1 MALSLQEISDRLELQ
16 DLVTQY
22 AEIIDRKAFS
32 ELRSIFIDDAVI
44 DYEAT
49 GAPKCSV
56 EEMIAFLTEAMSL
69 FPNHQHLV
77 SNTQF
82 KVDGDTATGRVMCF
96 NPMEMAVEGGT
107 QTFILG
113 IWYVDEFVRIDGRW
127 LFSSRKQE
135 ASWNLNFPEHL
146 KSV

>member
-22 AEIIDRKAFS
+22 ADIIDRKAFS
-32 ELRSIFIDDAVI
+32 ELNTIFTDDAII

-49 GAPKCSV
+49 GALKCSV
-56 EEMIAFLTEAMSL
+56 KEMIAFLTEAMSL

-77 SNTQF
+77 SNTHF

-96 NPMEMAVEGGT
+96 NPMEMAVEDGT

-113 IWYVDEFVRIDGRW
+113 IWYVDEFARINGRW
-127 LFSSRKQE
+127 LFTSRRQE
-135 ASWNLNFPEHL
+135 ASWNLNFPERL
-146 KSV
+146 KPV

>member
-135 ASWNLNFPEHL
+135 SSWNLNFPEHL

>member
-1 MALSLQEISDRLELQ
+1 MALSLREISDRLELQ

-22 AEIIDRKAFS
+22 ADIIDRKAFS
-32 ELRSIFIDDAVI
+32 ELSNIFINDAVI

-49 GAPKCSV
+49 GAPKCNV
-56 EEMIAFLTEAMSL
+56 EEMITFLIKTMSL

-113 IWYVDEFVRIDGRW
+113 IWYVDEFARVEGRW
-127 LFSSRKQE
+127 LFASRKQE

-146 KSV
+146 KPV

>member
-22 AEIIDRKAFS
+22 ADIIDRKAFS
-32 ELRSIFIDDAVI
+32 ELSSIFIDDAVI

-49 GAPKCSV
+49 GAPKCSAQ
-56 EEMIAFLTEAMSL
+56 EMIAFLSEAMSL

-113 IWYVDEFVRIDGRW
+113 IWYVDEFARVDGRW
-127 LFSSRKQE
+127 LFASRKQE
-135 ASWNLNFPEHL
+135 VIWNFNFPDHL
-146 KSV
+146 NPV